1 MCLRVGNNN
10 IIMHGDVNLKNHCKY
25 NHHIEAKD
33 KKASFED
40 EMKVWFC
47 FYF

>member
-10 IIMHGDVNLKNHCKY
+10 IIMYGDVNLKNYCKY
-25 NHHIEAKD
+25 NYYIEVKD
-33 KKASFED
+33 KKVSFED